1 MKSKFIALVVLLG
14 GIAFSFGTFAKPRPA
29 SVQDWQESPKTDSHG
44 TTYTQYT
51 LAGRFIKRPHAEV
64 SAQPSL
70 VVGCELGKESRWSK
84 AGFRDGTLRVGAP
97 LKIEYVEPE
106 EIHGNSYLQRNF
118 VEYRL
123 DDGKVEREK
132 WTPGADKTSV
142 SLPKDAFRKF
152 LGAHTVLITVYEDP
166 AGEIEMQFD
175 MPDSAKVAQA
185 CHLHVHRK

>member
-1 MKSKFIALVVLLG
+1 MISKFIALVVLLG
-14 GIAFSFGTFAKPRPA
+14 GIGNSFGAFAKPQPA
-29 SVQDWQESPKTDSHG
+29 SGQDWQESPKTDIHG

-70 VVGCELGKESRWSK
+70 VVGCELAKESRWSK
-84 AGFRDGTLRVGAP
+84 AGFREGTLRVGAP

-123 DDGKVEREK
+123 DDGKVEHEQ
-132 WTPGADKTSV
+132 WTPSTDKASV
-142 SLPKDAFRKF
+142 TLPKDAFHKF
-152 LGAHTVLITVYEDP
+152 LSAHTVLITVYEDGS
-166 AGEIEMQFD
+166 GEIEMQFD
-175 MPDSAKVAQA
+175 MPDPAKVAQA